1 MRNGILWG
9 TLAGLAVAAAQ
20 TCPKPPVPAIS
31 PAAVPADVCI
41 PAGFKDLT
49 VDFFDDYSWQAF
61 LALIAPATNGR
72 VFENYK
78 ALWEVFHDD
87 GSAPSSGA
95 QFNACSAKTKPGDV
109 VLASFSGFG
118 DIGQAGDG
126 ALLGPLVAQNG
137 RYVRYL
143 EAYNEIAY
151 DHIVK
156 NQWYLRDHLPV
167 VPVPRPDIP
176 PVQFPN
182 GSIAVKSAWV
192 AMQGFSP
199 EQQKRFYTRI
209 ATVKDPATGQC
220 RSETVGLVG
229 LHIIQKTPSR
239 PQWIW
244 SSFEQVDSVPPAE
257 PGSTGR
263 FTFHDG
269 APGPMPT
276 TNPLNLIPL
285 APEPVKPFNVART
298 EKLPIHPQT
307 AATNKAYRKLLAG
320 TVWSNYQLVVTQW
333 PLAPGD
339 QSIPVSAKQAGD
351 IFETFPG
358 EGATSTFA
366 NMSMET
372 FNQSRPAQGCMN
384 CHNRARLPADF
395 MWSVLE
401 HSFPVKITL
410 PAPAKIALP
419 APAK

>member
-1 MRNGILWG
+1 MRSALLFG
-9 TLAGLAVAAAQ
+9 TLAGIALAAQ
-20 TCPKPPVPAIS
+20 TCPNPPVASVVS
-31 PAAVPADVCI
+31 PAVPADVCI
-41 PAGFKDLT
+41 PKGFTDLT
-49 VDFFDDYSWQAF
+49 IDFFDDFSWKSF
-61 LALIAPATNGR
+61 LALVAPEGEAR
-72 VFENYK
+72 VFEKYK
-78 ALWEVFHDD
+78 AMWEVFHED
-87 GSAPSSGA
+87 GSAPGSA
-95 QFNACSAKTKPGDV
+95 PQFNACSAKTKPGDL
-109 VLASFSGFG
+109 VLASFSGYS

-143 EAYNEIAY
+143 ESYNSVAY
-151 DHIVK
+151 DHVVA
-156 NQWYLRDHLPV
+156 NRWYLRSHLPE

-176 PVQFPN
+176 PMQFPN

-192 AMQGFSP
+192 EMQGFTP
-199 EQQKRFYTRI
+199 DQQKRFYTRT
-209 ATVKDPATGQC
+209 AVVKDPATGQC
-220 RSETVGLVG
+220 SSETVGLVG

-244 SSFEQVDSVPPAE
+244 SSFEHVDNVPPAE
-257 PGSTGR
+257 PGSTGK

-269 APGPMPT
+269 GAGPMPA

-285 APEPVKPFNVART
+285 APQPARPFNVARI
-298 EKLPIHPQT
+298 EKLPIHPKT
-307 AATNKAYRKLLAG
+307 AATNQAYRKLLAG
-320 TVWSNYQLVVTQW
+320 TVWSNYQLVMTQW

-358 EGATSTFA
+358 DGATSTFA

-372 FNQSRPAQGCMN
+372 FNQNRPAQGCMN

-401 HSFPVKITL
+401 HAWPARIAI
-410 PAPAKIALP
+410 PAPAK
-419 APAK
+419 